1 MGLLL
6 WVFFSHAFNLFRA
19 TNLYSDLRTLE
30 DLSAANYKCVEL
42 EERLQKAS
50 NWGSTKLHLRNL

>member
-1 MGLLL
+1 MCIQHRTYGAAFMG
-6 WVFFSHAFNLFRA
+6 FFSHAFNLFRA
-19 TNLYSDLRTLE
+19 TNLYPDLRTLE

-50 NWGSTKLHLRNL
+50 N